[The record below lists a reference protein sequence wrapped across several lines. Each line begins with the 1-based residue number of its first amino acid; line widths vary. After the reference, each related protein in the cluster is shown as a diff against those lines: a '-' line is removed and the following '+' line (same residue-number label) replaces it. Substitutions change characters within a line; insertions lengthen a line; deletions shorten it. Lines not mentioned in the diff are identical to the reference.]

1 MNNYL
6 LNDLINITIS
16 YMNTESYKKLKKIY
30 PQEFNDIKTD
40 ELNLIGNISY
50 KSLID
55 ILKTYENFK
64 SCIET
69 LFPLNKIEPCE
80 KMLDSHSTTFI
91 NEIGDKIKGYKNIFI
106 SSGLFQNIILKIRDD
121 KNLTL
126 KYYDLF
132 NKDEMRSERMLKI
145 REKILKNESNIY
157 ETTYPYNYIDIIV
170 KYVIEQINL
179 SLD

>member
-1 MNNYL
+1 
-6 LNDLINITIS
+6 
-16 YMNTESYKKLKKIY
+16 
-30 PQEFNDIKTD
+30 
-40 ELNLIGNISY
+40 
-50 KSLID
+50 
-55 ILKTYENFK
+55 
-64 SCIET
+64 
-69 LFPLNKIEPCE
+69 
-80 KMLDSHSTTFI
+80 MLDSHSTTFI